1 MLNNYIK
8 LLSLSALLF
17 KFFCFSASAE
27 IINGI
32 DIKGNERIADET
44 ILMFSKTNLN
54 DDIDED
60 SLNKILK
67 NLYNTNFFENVSVS
81 LKNNILTIVVKEN
94 PIIENT
100 AFFLL
105 SPGSLFTGNNFESSL
120 TFLKV
125 SLNTP
130 RQFSITGTGRF

>member
-44 ILMFSKTNLN
+44 ILMFSTAKINEN
-54 DDIDED
+54 IDSNRINE
-60 SLNKILK
+60 ILK
-67 NLYNTNFFENVSVS
+67 NLYDSKT
-81 LKNNILTIVVKEN
+81 K
-94 PIIENT
+94 
-100 AFFLL
+100 
-105 SPGSLFTGNNFESSL
+105 
-120 TFLKV
+120 
-125 SLNTP
+125 
-130 RQFSITGTGRF
+130 